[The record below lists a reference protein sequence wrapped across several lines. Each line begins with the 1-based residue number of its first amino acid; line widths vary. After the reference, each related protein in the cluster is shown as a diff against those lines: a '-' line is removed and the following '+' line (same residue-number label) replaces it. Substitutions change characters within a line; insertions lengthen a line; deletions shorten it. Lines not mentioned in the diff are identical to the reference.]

1 MSLKL
6 GRPLAALL
14 LAAWTYVL
22 FAVLTSTKV
31 GEAVRFPG
39 SQFLFNAGHAGLFG
53 LQALLVGAL
62 LRPGPVR
69 REAGPWLVASAVA
82 LAYSGWIELVQ
93 GGIEG
98 RSASWADLAT
108 NTVGAF
114 GAPWALE
121 AGAPLVKRALLVTA
135 GVLATATV
143 ATLTDW

>member
-31 GEAVRFPG
+31 GDAVRFPG
-39 SQFLFNAGHAGLFG
+39 SHFLFNAGHAGLFG
-53 LQALLVGAL
+53 LQALLVGTL

-114 GAPWALE
+114 HTPAKLSPLWKPRLE
-121 AGAPLVKRALLVTA
+121 VPPSPKLTRVTSSSPRRLLA
-135 GVLATATV
+135 
-143 ATLTDW
+143 